1 MKYIRVLLVAI
12 LVLTV
17 VFTAAC
23 NKNSTTG
30 KEGEQPSTSSS
41 KDTVL
46 DQPKDGEDES
56 ALPKSIRDLYSS
68 KEVEIL
74 LEGMPERIVLYPYGE
89 IAPPEGLARYVI
101 YIEDAYRVEQQD
113 NLLRATFPFD
123 NVPFPVFLEITQ
135 VKDIPAEEM
144 VSTIIANTDYRSYI
158 ITGFASEDF
167 PYTVFWAQ
175 EGDDFDSKVTNVLVR
190 DNDQGG
196 SFLITMQ
203 FFSEAEEGHGARLWD
218 SVKSLEMF

>member
-1 MKYIRVLLVAI
+1 MRYLRVLLIAV
-12 LVLTV
+12 LVLTLMA
-17 VFTAAC
+17 TAAC
-23 NKNSTTG
+23 NKKPTTD
-30 KEGEQPSTSSS
+30 KEGEQSTTGSSQ
-41 KDTVL
+41 DAVL
-46 DQPKDGEDES
+46 DKTNGDEDVPE
-56 ALPKSIRDLYSS
+56 LPESIRDLYSF

-89 IAPPEGLARYVI
+89 IAPQEGMARYVI

-123 NVPFPVFLEITQ
+123 NVPVPVFLEITQ

-144 VSTIIANTDYRSYI
+144 VATIMANTDYRSYI
-158 ITGFASEDF
+158 ITGFSTEDF
-167 PYTVFWAQ
+167 PYTVFWSQ
-175 EGDDFDSKVTNVLVR
+175 EGDDYDSKVTNVLVR

-203 FFSEAEEGHGARLWD
+203 FFSEAEEGHGARLWN
-218 SVKSLEMF
+218 SIRSLEMF